1 MIPKIIHQLWVGPKP
16 APMELMNTWKDSHPD
31 WEYMFWNEETL
42 KEHFPKGLHNQ
53 AQYDA
58 MPEWNGKCD
67 IARYEIL
74 QKFGGFFLDADCVC
88 LRPLDDYLLE
98 NDSFSCYENEYIRG
112 QLIAAGYLG
121 CTPKNELMW
130 HLVNKIH
137 NLHGQSLWEGNMTAW
152 KTVGPLFLTQTI
164 HELKYNKIAV
174 YPSFYFI
181 PNHYTKL
188 HPYTGPFKPYA
199 DQFWGST
206 ETAQGKVGMDYAK
219 T

>member
-1 MIPKIIHQLWVGPKP
+1 MWVGPKP

-121 CTPKNELMW
+121 CTPKNDLMW

-137 NLHGQSLWEGNMTAW
+137 NLHGESLWQGNMTAW

>member
-42 KEHFPKGLHNQ
+42 KEHFPNGLHNQ

-121 CTPKNELMW
+121 CTPKNDLMW

-137 NLHGQSLWEGNMTAW
+137 NLHGESLWQGNMTAW

-181 PNHYTKL
+181 PYHYTKL

-206 ETAQGKVGMDYAK
+206 ETAQGKVGMNYAK